1 MGAYLNPGNSGF
13 IEMIQSEYV
22 DKTGLIGLINNTI
35 NTKKKLTCISR
46 PRRFVKLAYY
56 TYREHYLQWEELP
69 CGEGYADIVYLPKHD
84 SEWPA
89 LVIELKWKD
98 SAEGA
103 ISQILD
109 RKYPESLE
117 GFGSEI
123 VLVGINY
130 DKDAPGRDKK
140 HSCKIIRMEK

>member
-1 MGAYLNPGNSGF
+1 M
-13 IEMIQSEYV
+13 
-22 DKTGLIGLINNTI
+22 
-35 NTKKKLTCISR
+35 
-46 PRRFVKLAYY
+46 
-56 TYREHYLQWEELP
+56 QWEELP
-69 CGEGYADIVYLPKHD
+69 CGEGDADIVYLPKHD
-84 SEWPA
+84 SEWPV

-98 SAEGA
+98 SAEGT